1 MLKINKKRIFIRG
14 IISLIVIT
22 VISVPI
28 IGRIAQSH
36 FVSADY
42 SDEHDDGEDDVTPI
56 QNLFNSYCTTTAT
69 TYKDIRDN
77 EMYIVQRLADG
88 ECWMLDNLRLDLNQ
102 VTLEQLQGTTNASNT
117 TLSYLKNGGGEEA
130 GKYASL
136 GSSSNWTTGPSY
148 TRPLFNSDYGKTG
161 TTSFGAGSGII
172 GTYYN
177 YCAASAGSYCYSGA
191 TSGNATEDL
200 CPAGW
205 HLSSQAEIENLY
217 EEGYSSNAKN
227 FMYALAAPLSGY
239 TNNGTSALGHG
250 DYGYYWTSTRKDDA
264 SMYQLHVQVTGGTF
278 TTNPASY
285 GGRTEGLTI
294 RCVKNAP
301 IVYTVTLNNNGGT
314 GGSTSATII
323 QGDKKLSTITQPTKE
338 TETINDYSVSGFTKD
353 SSATDAEVSS
363 TSTLYTTKTYAYTFA
378 GWKETSSQSS
388 STIASNA
395 TEPVLQ
401 ANTSYTNSKGEWIS
415 ASNDITLYAYY
426 TAETSQQ
433 SSVTLPTITKTGYTC
448 KWQDKT
454 NTSTYYDSGA
464 QMTPSSNTELQG
476 VCTAN
481 QYTITLNGNGAN
493 NTPTASTTVYYDGT
507 TLGSIATLPT
517 KSDTTDTRTIS
528 GFDKTASATDATI
541 SSTSTLNSI
550 STTTYTFNGWHE
562 TTNQSSALI
571 ASNTTTPVLQ
581 SNTSY
586 TNSNGAW
593 TNTSN
598 NITLYAGYDANK
610 GEYSQVTLPNI
621 TKTGHICKWQDK
633 ANTST
638 YYNSGA
644 QIIPDSSIE
653 LQGVCTANQYTIT
666 LDTTGANNTPTTSTT
681 VTYGSTTLDSI
692 ATLPTKSNSTDT
704 VNISGFTTTSSA
716 TNADISS
723 TATLSSSRTTT
734 YTFNGWH
741 ESSSQSSKLV
751 ASDNTVPMLQANTNY
766 TNANGEWT
774 STRTNVT
781 LYAGYTATT
790 NGYSPVTL
798 PIITKTGYTCKWQDK
813 ANTSTYYDSGA
824 QMTPSSNIELQGV
837 CTAKPD
843 EPVTPD
849 TNKDYTFSEGTVS
862 LNDNGDLII
871 KTSGPVGKFSKLLL
885 NGEPLEKDVDFTI
898 ASDPETGGS
907 IITLKH
913 DLVAGLEN
921 GQYDITAEYE
931 DGISK
936 ATITKNDDEFTIKN
950 VETKEDIVVPNTSG
964 TPDTGIATNNNE
976 GIISNASLIII
987 ATILLGSG
995 IAFIIHRNSKKVS
1008 FTKH

>member
-1 MLKINKKRIFIRG
+1 M
-14 IISLIVIT
+14 
-22 VISVPI
+22 
-28 IGRIAQSH
+28 
-36 FVSADY
+36 
-42 SDEHDDGEDDVTPI
+42 
-56 QNLFNSYCTTTAT
+56 
-69 TYKDIRDN
+69 
-77 EMYIVQRLADG
+77 
-88 ECWMLDNLRLDLNQ
+88 
-102 VTLEQLQGTTNASNT
+102 
-117 TLSYLKNGGGEEA
+117 
-130 GKYASL
+130 
-136 GSSSNWTTGPSY
+136 
-148 TRPLFNSDYGKTG
+148 
-161 TTSFGAGSGII
+161 
-172 GTYYN
+172 
-177 YCAASAGSYCYSGA
+177 
-191 TSGNATEDL
+191 
-200 CPAGW
+200 
-205 HLSSQAEIENLY
+205 
-217 EEGYSSNAKN
+217 
-227 FMYALAAPLSGY
+227 
-239 TNNGTSALGHG
+239 
-250 DYGYYWTSTRKDDA
+250 
-264 SMYQLHVQVTGGTF
+264 
-278 TTNPASY
+278 
-285 GGRTEGLTI
+285 
-294 RCVKNAP
+294 
-301 IVYTVTLNNNGGT
+301 
-314 GGSTSATII
+314 
-323 QGDKKLSTITQPTKE
+323 
-338 TETINDYSVSGFTKD
+338 
-353 SSATDAEVSS
+353 
-363 TSTLYTTKTYAYTFA
+363 YTTKTYTYTFA

-388 STIASNA
+388 STIASSA

-433 SSVTLPTITKTGYTC
+433 NSVTLPTITKTGYTC

-528 GFDKTASATDATI
+528 GFDKTTSATDATI

-562 TTNQSSALI
+562 TTDQSSALI
-571 ASNTTTPVLQ
+571 ASNATTPVLQ

-593 TNTSN
+593 TSASN
-598 NITLYAGYDANK
+598 SITLYAGYNANK
-610 GEYSQVTLPNI
+610 GAYSQVTLPTI
-621 TKTGHICKWQDK
+621 TKTGH
-633 ANTST
+633 
-638 YYNSGA
+638 
-644 QIIPDSSIE
+644 
-653 LQGVCTANQYTIT
+653 
-666 LDTTGANNTPTTSTT
+666 
-681 VTYGSTTLDSI
+681 
-692 ATLPTKSNSTDT
+692 
-704 VNISGFTTTSSA
+704 
-716 TNADISS
+716 
-723 TATLSSSRTTT
+723 
-734 YTFNGWH
+734 
-741 ESSSQSSKLV
+741 
-751 ASDNTVPMLQANTNY
+751 
-766 TNANGEWT
+766 
-774 STRTNVT
+774 
-781 LYAGYTATT
+781 
-790 NGYSPVTL
+790 
-798 PIITKTGYTCKWQDK
+798 TCKWQDK

-824 QMTPSSNIELQGV
+824 QITPSSNIELQGV

-849 TNKDYTFSEGTVS
+849 TDKDYTFSEGTVS
-862 LNDNGDLII
+862 LDDNGDLII
-871 KTSGPVGKFSKLLL
+871 KTSGPVDKFSKLLL

-898 ASDPETGGS
+898 TSDPETGGS

-921 GQYDITAEYE
+921 GQYNITAEYE

-976 GIISNASLIII
+976 GIIGNTPFIII